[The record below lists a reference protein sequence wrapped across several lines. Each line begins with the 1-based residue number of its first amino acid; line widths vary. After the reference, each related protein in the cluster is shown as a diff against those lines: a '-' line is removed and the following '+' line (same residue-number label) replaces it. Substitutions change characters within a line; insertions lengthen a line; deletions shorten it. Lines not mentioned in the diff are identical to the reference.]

1 MFSQKT
7 VYLASASP
15 RRYEIL
21 ANLGFQV
28 IVLSSNIDE
37 TAQINETPADF
48 VCRMAKEKNNF
59 VFQQVKDKNLPVISA
74 DTIVV
79 LNGTIL
85 GKPKN
90 QQQAFDMLRA
100 LSNKTHFVMTAV
112 CVAGEHFCQ
121 SKLNVSEVTF
131 APLSDKEI
139 TAYIATGEPM
149 DKAGA
154 YGIQGIGASFVQH
167 LSGSF
172 SAVMGLPVFETVA
185 LLKEFWTVSS
195 SEQ

>member
-1 MFSQKT
+1 MFKNQT

-21 ANLGFQV
+21 ANLGFSV
-28 IVLSSNIDE
+28 IVSPNHIDE
-37 TAQINETPADF
+37 RIHTNESSLDF
-48 VCRMAKEKNNF
+48 VCRMAYEKNNF
-59 VFQQVKDKNLPVISA
+59 NIQQHKQMPVISA

-79 LNGTIL
+79 LDGEIL

-100 LSNKTHFVMTAV
+100 LSGRTHLVMTAV
-112 CVAGEHFCQ
+112 CVAGENFCQ

-154 YGIQGIGASFVQH
+154 YGIQGIGAAFVQH

-172 SAVMGLPVFETVA
+172 SSVMGLPVFETVS
-185 LLKEFWTVSS
+185 LLRQFWG
-195 SEQ
+195 E

>member
-59 VFQQVKDKNLPVISA
+59 VFQQIKDKNLPVISA

-79 LNGTIL
+79 LNGEIL

-112 CVAGEHFCQ
+112 CVAGENFCQ
-121 SKLNVSEVTF
+121 TKLNVSEVTF
-131 APLSDKEI
+131 ADLTDNEI
-139 TAYIATGEPM
+139 TAYIAIGEPM

-154 YGIQGIGASFVQH
+154 YGIQGIGGAFVRH

-185 LLKEFWTVSS
+185 LLKEFW
-195 SEQ
+195 QK

>member
-1 MFSQKT
+1 
-7 VYLASASP
+7 SP

-21 ANLGFQV
+21 ANLGFSV
-28 IVLSSNIDE
+28 IVSPSHIDE
-37 TAQINETPADF
+37 CIKANETPADF

-79 LNGTIL
+79 LNGEIL

-172 SAVMGLPVFETVA
+172 SSVMGLPVCETVA
-185 LLKEFWTVSS
+185 LLKEFWTAS